1 MIIDIV
7 SIFPGMFEGPLSTS
21 IVGLARERGLLEVR
35 CHDLRDWTHDTHR
48 STDDSPYGGGPGM
61 VMKPQPLFESVEAVQ
76 ALEDEPGR
84 VIFFTPAG
92 VPFSQSIAEE
102 LADVERLV
110 MVCGRY
116 EGFDERALSLADL
129 ELSIGDYVLTGGEL
143 PAMVVVDAVSRLLP
157 GVLGHEDSASDE
169 SFSDGLLEYPQYT
182 RPAVYR
188 DSEVPEVLRSGDHPR
203 VAAWRREQ
211 SILKTARVRPELLAH
226 ASLSDAERRMAQEE
240 LDRHDSAARPASRD
254 GDSA

>member
-7 SIFPGMFEGPLSTS
+7 SIFPDMFEGPLSAS
-21 IVGLARERGLLEVR
+21 IIGSARERGLLEVR
-35 CHDLRDWTHDTHR
+35 CHDLRDWTHDRHR
-48 STDDSPYGGGPGM
+48 STDDTPYGGGPGM
-61 VMKPQPLFESVEAVQ
+61 VMKPQPLFESVETVQ
-76 ALEDEPGR
+76 ELEDEPGI

-92 VPFSQSIAEE
+92 VPFTQSIAEK
-102 LADVERLV
+102 LSGAERLV
-110 MVCGRY
+110 MICGRY
-116 EGFDERALSLADL
+116 EGFDERVLSLANL

-169 SFSDGLLEYPQYT
+169 SFSDGLLEYPQFT

-188 DSEVPEVLRSGDHPR
+188 DMEVPEILRSGDHPR

-211 SILKTARVRPELLAH
+211 SVRKTARVRPELLAR
-226 ASLSDAERRMAQEE
+226 ASLSDDERRMAAEE
-240 LDRHDSAARPASRD
+240 QHSFVAAHPPDDPFD
-254 GDSA
+254 GIE

>member
-1 MIIDIV
+1 VIIDIV

-35 CHDLRDWTHDTHR
+35 CHDLRDWTSDKHR

-92 VPFSQSIAEE
+92 VPFTQALAEE
-102 LADVERLV
+102 LAGYERLV

-188 DSEVPEVLRSGDHPR
+188 GSEVPEALRSGDHPR

-211 SILKTARVRPELLAH
+211 SILKTARVRPELLAQ
-226 ASLSDAERRMAQEE
+226 ASLSDAEHRIAQEE
-240 LDRHDSAARPASRD
+240 LNRLDSAARPADRD
-254 GDSA
+254 GDST